1 MHSERGNEDNL
12 TGYRT
17 RLDLWLPG
25 GGADAESAD
34 ELAQLC
40 EILRNAGAEDVKRP
54 VLPDSRPGY
63 RGSEDTIADVV
74 ATLEP
79 TLGLVGRVVNAL
91 RTWLGARPQRV
102 IELKMGDATIKIN
115 GFSSDSEDRL
125 VDAFVQRVT
134 GGK

>member
-1 MHSERGNEDNL
+1 MAGNA
-12 TGYRT
+12 T

-25 GGADAESAD
+25 GGADD
-34 ELAQLC
+34 ELTQLC
-40 EILRNAGAEDVKRP
+40 EILRDAGAADVTRP
-54 VLPDSRPGY
+54 LLPDSRPGY
-63 RGSEDTIADVV
+63 RGTEDTIADVV

-79 TLGLVGRVVNAL
+79 TIGLVGRVLSAL
-91 RTWLGARPQRV
+91 RSWLGARPQRV